1 MGRKK
6 KYNSNEVIEAITSV
20 FLQYGY
26 EATSL
31 DDLVK
36 ATGLLRGSLYSEF
49 GSKRGMFLAVLQ
61 NNMKQAKDGE
71 KTTHLMLVAMLELSR
86 RDKEIHTLI
95 QDWCQSFSN
104 KELELLL
111 GKKLLSIAKIERY

>member
-31 DDLVK
+31 DTLVK

-49 GSKRGMFLAVLQ
+49 GSKRGMFLTVLR

-71 KTTHLMLVAMLELSR
+71 KNNSLNAR
-86 RDKEIHTLI
+86 
-95 QDWCQSFSN
+95 SN
-104 KELELLL
+104 
-111 GKKLLSIAKIERY
+111 A

>member
-31 DDLVK
+31 DTLVK

-49 GSKRGMFLAVLQ
+49 G
-61 NNMKQAKDGE
+61 
-71 KTTHLMLVAMLELSR
+71 LSLIHISEPTR
-86 RDKEIHTLI
+86 R
-95 QDWCQSFSN
+95 S
-104 KELELLL
+104 
-111 GKKLLSIAKIERY
+111 

>member
-1 MGRKK
+1 MGWKK
-6 KYNSNEVIEAITSV
+6 KFNSTEVIRAITSV

-49 GSKRGMFLAVLQ
+49 GSKRGMFLAALQ
-61 NNMKQAKDGE
+61 NNLDQVKDGE
-71 KTTHLMLVAMLELSR
+71 KTIHLMLIAMLELSR

-95 QDWCQSFSN
+95 QEWCQSFPSN
-104 KELELLL
+104 ELEQILGSQLLAVANI
-111 GKKLLSIAKIERY
+111 K